1 MKIKGKIMERSIQ
14 KTLGEW
20 KFAPH
25 RKPLLVRG
33 ARQIGKT
40 YVINKFAENFSS
52 SVTINFERNPEY
64 SKIFN
69 IKDPDRI
76 IEQIELLSG
85 ERIIPGQ
92 TLLFL
97 DEIQECPEAIVAL
110 RYFYEEKPELHLI
123 GAGSLLEF
131 TLSSKNINIPVGR
144 VQYLYMYP
152 LSFGEFLQALG
163 QQKLREYIM
172 TPGNMVKI
180 SEAVHDKLLE
190 QLRLYFILGGMPEAV
205 QTYIDQKD
213 LNACRLIQQS
223 IVDTYR
229 DDFGKYA
236 SQVQFKHLRKLF
248 ARIPSMIG
256 NKFVYANV
264 DADTKSRELKEAL
277 TLLET
282 AGIIYRVKNTSGEG
296 LPLESHANDRY
307 FKVVFLDIGLMHA
320 VNGLK
325 RDIVLGEDL
334 TDIYKG
340 AMAEQF
346 VGQELLAYSSP
357 YHKNILYYWARDKRG
372 SSAEI
377 DYLLQ
382 KERNVIPIEVKSGP
396 TGRMK
401 SMMLYKDAYHPKQAV
416 KISQAPFDDKK
427 EILELPLYAI
437 EYFMKQDQR

>member
-1 MKIKGKIMERSIQ
+1 MERSIQ

-20 KFAPH
+20 KVDSH

-40 YVINKFAENFSS
+40 YIINKFAENFPS

-64 SKIFN
+64 VKIFN

-144 VQYLYMYP
+144 IQYLYMYP

-163 QQKLREYIM
+163 QHKLREYMI
-172 TPGNMVKI
+172 TPGNMPKM

-205 QTYIDQKD
+205 QTYIDKKD

-236 SQVQFKHLRKLF
+236 SQVQFKYLRKLF
-248 ARIPSMIG
+248 ARIPAMIG

-264 DADTKSRELKEAL
+264 DPDTKSRELKEAL

-282 AGIIYRVKNTSGEG
+282 AGIVYRVRNTSGEG
-296 LPLESHANDRY
+296 LPLESHAKDRY
-307 FKVVFLDIGLMHA
+307 FKVIFLDIGLMHA
-320 VNGLK
+320 INGMN
-325 RDIVLGEDL
+325 RDIVLAEDL
-334 TDIYKG
+334 TDVYKG
-340 AMAEQF
+340 AIAEQF
-346 VGQELLAYSSP
+346 VGQELLAHSSS
-357 YHKNILYYWARDKRG
+357 YHKESLYYWARDKRG

-377 DYLLQ
+377 DYLIQ
-382 KERNVIPIEVKSGP
+382 KDSKVIPIEVKSGP
-396 TGRMK
+396 SGRLK
-401 SMMLYKDAYHPKQAV
+401 SMMLYKKAYHPVLAV
-416 KISQAPFDDKK
+416 KISQAMYNDEKG
-427 EILELPLYAI
+427 ILELPLYAI
-437 EYFMKQDQR
+437 EYLIKQD

>member
-1 MKIKGKIMERSIQ
+1 MMERSIQ
-14 KTLGEW
+14 KTLDEW
-20 KFAPH
+20 KVDSH

-40 YVINKFAENFSS
+40 YIINKFAENFPT
-52 SVTINFERNPEY
+52 SVTINFESNTEY
-64 SKIFN
+64 VKIFN

-144 VQYLYMYP
+144 IQYLYMYP

-163 QQKLREYIM
+163 QHKLREYMI
-172 TPGNMVKI
+172 TPGNMPKI

-205 QTYIDQKD
+205 QTYIDKKD

-236 SQVQFKHLRKLF
+236 SQVQFKYLRKLF
-248 ARIPSMIG
+248 ARIPAMIG
-256 NKFVYANV
+256 NKFVYVNV
-264 DADTKSRELKEAL
+264 DPDTKSRELKEAL

-282 AGIIYRVKNTSGEG
+282 AGIVYKVRNTSGEG
-296 LPLESHANDRY
+296 LPLESHAKDRF
-307 FKVVFLDIGLMHA
+307 FKVIFLDIGLMHA
-320 VNGLK
+320 INGMN
-325 RDIVLGEDL
+325 RDIVLAEDL
-334 TDIYKG
+334 TDVYKG
-340 AMAEQF
+340 AIAEQF
-346 VGQELLAYSSP
+346 VGQELLAHSSS
-357 YHKNILYYWARDKRG
+357 YHKESLYYWARDKRG

-377 DYLLQ
+377 DYLIQ
-382 KERNVIPIEVKSGP
+382 KDSKVIPIEVKSGP
-396 TGRMK
+396 SGRLK
-401 SMMLYKDAYHPKQAV
+401 SMMLYKNAYHPELAV
-416 KISQAPFDDKK
+416 KISQAMYNDEKD
-427 EILELPLYAI
+427 ILELPLYAI
-437 EYFMKQDQR
+437 EYLIKQN